1 MRKHSSPPGGA
12 STIRGIEYQVLGSLF
27 ELTKIQVENLRR
39 ASNGQVIH
47 ADITLEPIQLG
58 GDCISRRNDHRK
70 HIQFKSRNPNSS
82 WSFKLVLEDVLPNL
96 LKSVDLNL
104 SDDFVFSTNGRI
116 GNWIDVAEWIAEF
129 RTRQMPRSMEDYA
142 NTWNSSRLI
151 KLPCRILDRAKGDLL
166 LEQEF
171 FELLSKQLMG
181 TATNSDLQSYQ
192 MLWRLFSGMEFR
204 WERGDEY
211 WQEVVINFL
220 SSLIPDPDKRND
232 MLNLMLRRV
241 QVLAVLG
248 GQVISSE
255 EFFGEFKLNLNGWF
269 EWKNLLTASKEAL
282 DRKLRTRQYVQS
294 ADARRAANAN
304 YDQDVLK
311 ITSRFILLKGRSGQ
325 GKSWE
330 LSSRAVAWSE
340 KVPVLIEKASDSAI
354 GLKIELE
361 RRFATEVLGRT
372 DSLQFEKY
380 PELIAKVHPDFASHW
395 LTIAVDQVESAGWI
409 DDLYQLLN
417 PIEGIKVIVASQSD
431 PADEFL
437 TDAPEDVNEV
447 EIENFSDQELA
458 CFLTDGDLGR
468 FYGMEPKLQETL
480 KLPILASL
488 YKKVDSNGFR
498 PESEYQLYDRY
509 FQRLYKR
516 LGVVNSA
523 LVKAALYRAS
533 LAVARNEKYP
543 WTVADLNRFGLTPEL
558 MQTLVDL
565 GLLITTHDGEF
576 EIWHDRILE
585 WLLAEAKVDQ
595 LLRNEIRTNEFAD
608 NWIFDF
614 NNAPQHK
621 NFSGYWLMDT
631 LWILASTPSLGQTIL
646 SDLFAELET
655 RVHRF
660 DAFVEKMLS
669 TLGKTITP
677 TIISRLQLTEGSPHA
692 HWRHRYVDFVV
703 QFPLPEV
710 VPFMLT
716 NIESASSEARESA
729 YDFFKDAP
737 AVVAIEPLWQRY
749 LKVSADSGLGYD
761 YRSDEKPDNFRESRD
776 VWSALYSCLPL
787 SREYF
792 ESKLAAPENHPACIS
807 LLLAVLRKVP
817 YGKELWLTYKAGLIE
832 FLPTKDRYQRAW
844 TAGEFTDLA
853 EVPWLRSVLGDADY
867 SLPSK
872 ALSALVRID
881 QEVAIRSIQDCD
893 PHKVYFSRNK
903 IIEPL
908 CYLRYEGVMSE
919 VERLMASN
927 PNELASYVQW
937 FVDIPNLLTTG
948 ALELILDGLEI
959 KLVDCNPEQACR
971 WMETLE
977 GITRPDLLA
986 ILAGRAG
993 TKFEQ
998 VLVDMLVNRGKQ
1010 PSDYHDSTLTASV
1023 TILQKLSS
1031 AGVAKLANHWLKSGD
1046 RFVRMAAFDLIPY
1059 GYDSETIG
1067 LIHTII
1073 TEPTPN
1079 GERPYP
1085 LGNVQDALAIVQ
1097 EWPVLIESILRRSM
1111 ESSWDVAN
1119 YRSENSPI
1127 PDSELSQAIDVWQS
1141 NRNDR
1146 GAIMALGFAQR
1157 AEFGDDI
1164 ATVLRGQPEDSPLF
1178 SGCLWSLSMMP
1189 ELSQQASDALAD
1201 IANRSEHWLAI
1212 RALEIAGTPE
1222 SKLRLIS
1229 LVESVY
1235 QKTVKLPIGFDRV
1248 HTITNLTEHLLLL
1261 PETASR
1267 VQDLCLKLVE
1277 SGLERNIFARELIN
1291 SMGLFV
1297 LGTQQF
1303 EFLFH
1308 FPVVVEYCR
1317 TLAFQSDSSIRFVG
1331 KKRNAVR
1338 GLSVSNPNLAF
1349 GAALRI
1355 VQTASA
1361 HDREF
1366 APFDLLHYDKQRGIK
1381 VLLTEFLAAKDEVFR
1396 TYIGIAL
1403 APHVDQA
1410 ELVQD
1415 LFESEE
1421 AIIKRAVFLL
1431 SLQDEA
1437 EENLILLTPL
1447 ISHPS
1452 REVRLV
1458 VLDCIHRLHCTL
1470 TAQRLV
1476 TEIAVEED
1484 RFRRYVLIDSLASTV
1499 YPELEYCGMPDIL
1512 DEVLMQEGYA
1522 IRKEMREKV
1531 KKRQKDLHRDL
1542 QRQNQ
1547 S

>member
-1 MRKHSSPPGGA
+1 MRKHTSPPGGA
-12 STIRGIEYQVLGSLF
+12 STIRGIEYQILGSLF
-27 ELTKIQVENLRR
+27 ELTKIQVENLRQ
-39 ASNGQVIH
+39 ASSGQVTH
-47 ADITLEPIQLG
+47 ADITLEPVQLG

-70 HIQFKSRNPNSS
+70 HIQFKSRNPNSP

-104 SDDFVFSTNGRI
+104 FDDFVFSTNGRL
-116 GNWIDVAEWIAEF
+116 GNWINIAEWIAEF

-142 NTWNSSRLI
+142 NTWNSSRFI
-151 KLPCRILDRAKGDLL
+151 KLPCGILDKAKGDLL
-166 LEQEF
+166 REQEF
-171 FELLSKQLMG
+171 FDLLTKQLMG
-181 TATNSDLQSYQ
+181 TATNSDLQSHQ
-192 MLWRLFSGMEFR
+192 TLWRLFSGMEFR

-211 WQEVVINFL
+211 WQEVVISFL
-220 SSLIPDPDKRND
+220 SSLIPDPDKRKD
-232 MLNLMLRRV
+232 MLDLMLRRV
-241 QVLAVLG
+241 QVLAMQG
-248 GQVISSE
+248 DQVISSE

-269 EWKNLLTASKEAL
+269 EWKNLLASSKEAL
-282 DRKLRTRQYVQS
+282 DRKLRTRRYVQS
-294 ADARRAANAN
+294 DDARRAANAN

-311 ITSRFILLKGRSGQ
+311 ITSRFTPLKGRSGQ

-340 KVPVLIEKASDSAI
+340 KIPVLIEKASDSAI
-354 GLKIELE
+354 GLKTELE

-380 PELIAKVHPDFASHW
+380 PELIAKVHPDYASHW

-417 PIEGIKVIVASQSD
+417 PIEGIRVIVASQSD

-437 TDAPEDVNEV
+437 ADAPEDIHEV

-498 PESEYQLYDRY
+498 PESEYQLYDHY

-516 LGVVNSA
+516 LGTVNSA
-523 LVKAALYRAS
+523 LVKASLSRAS

-543 WTVADLNRFGLTPEL
+543 WSIADLNRSGLTPEL
-558 MQTLVDL
+558 IQTLVDF

-595 LLRNEIRTNEFAD
+595 LLRNEIRATEFAD

-655 RVHRF
+655 RIHRF
-660 DAFVEKMLS
+660 DSFVEKMLS
-669 TLGKTITP
+669 TLGNTITP
-677 TIISRLQLTEGSPHA
+677 TIISRLQFTQGNSHA

-710 VPFMLT
+710 VPFMLS
-716 NIESASSEARESA
+716 NIEGASSEARESA

-737 AVVAIEPLWQRY
+737 GVVAIEPLWQRY

-787 SREYF
+787 SREYL
-792 ESKLAAPENHPACIS
+792 ESKLAEPENHPTCVS
-807 LLLAVLRKVP
+807 LLLAVLRKVH
-817 YGKELWLTYKAGLIE
+817 YGKELWLHYKAGLIE
-832 FLPTKDRYQRAW
+832 FLLPKDRYQRAW
-844 TAGEFTDLA
+844 TAGEFNDLA
-853 EVPWLRSVLGDADY
+853 EVPWLRSVLDDADY
-867 SLPSK
+867 SLPSE
-872 ALSALVRID
+872 ALSALVRIN
-881 QEVAIRSIQDCD
+881 QEIAIHSIRDCD
-893 PHKVYFSRNK
+893 PYKVYLSRNR

-908 CYLRYEGVMSE
+908 CYLRYEEVMSE

-937 FVDIPNLLTTG
+937 FIDIPNLLTTK
-948 ALELILDGLEI
+948 ALDLILDGLEV
-959 KLVDCNPEQACR
+959 KLVDCNSEQVWP
-971 WMETLE
+971 WMQTLE
-977 GITRPDLLA
+977 GITRPDLLTV
-986 ILAGRAG
+986 LAGRAG

-998 VLVDMLVNRGKQ
+998 VMVDMLVNRAKEPG
-1010 PSDYHDSTLTASV
+1010 SYHDSTLTASV
-1023 TILQKLSS
+1023 TVLQKFSS

-1059 GYDSETIG
+1059 GYDSATLD
-1067 LIHTII
+1067 LIRAII
-1073 TEPTPN
+1073 TEPTPS

-1085 LGNVQDALAIVQ
+1085 LGNIQDALAIVQ
-1097 EWPVLIESILRRSM
+1097 EWPILIESILRRSM
-1111 ESSWDVAN
+1111 ESSQEVAN
-1119 YRSENSPI
+1119 YRPDNSPI
-1127 PDSELSQAIDVWQS
+1127 PDSELSQALSIWQS
-1141 NRNDR
+1141 NRSDR

-1164 ATVLRGQPEDSPLF
+1164 ATVLRDQPEEDSLF
-1178 SGCLWSLSMMP
+1178 SGCLWSLNMMP
-1189 ELSQQASDALAD
+1189 ELSQQASDILAD
-1201 IANRSEHWLAI
+1201 IANRSENWLAI
-1212 RALEIAGTPE
+1212 RALEVAGTLE
-1222 SKLRLIS
+1222 SKLRLIA

-1235 QKTVKLPIGFDRV
+1235 QKPVELPIGLDRI

-1261 PETASR
+1261 PETALR
-1267 VQDLCLKLVE
+1267 VQELCLKLVI
-1277 SGLERNIFARELIN
+1277 SGVERNVFARELIN
-1291 SMGLFV
+1291 SMGLYA
-1297 LGTQQF
+1297 LSTPQF
-1303 EFLFH
+1303 EFLFQNS
-1308 FPVVVEYCR
+1308 VVVEYCR

-1331 KKRNAVR
+1331 NKRNAVR
-1338 GLSVSNPNLAF
+1338 GLSVSNPSLAF
-1349 GAALRI
+1349 SATLRI

-1361 HDREF
+1361 HDREL
-1366 APFDLLHYDKQRGIK
+1366 APFDLLRYDKQQGIK
-1381 VLLTEFLAAKDEVFR
+1381 VLLAEFLAAKDEVFR

-1403 APHVDQA
+1403 APHVDRA

-1415 LFESEE
+1415 LVLTND
-1421 AIIKRAVFLL
+1421 AIVKRAAFLL
-1431 SLQDEA
+1431 SLQNEA
-1437 EENLILLTPL
+1437 EKNLFLLTPL
-1447 ISHPS
+1447 ISHPN
-1452 REVRLV
+1452 REVRLI
-1458 VLDCIHRLHCTL
+1458 VLDSIRRLHCTL
-1470 TAQRLV
+1470 TAQHLV
-1476 TEIAVEED
+1476 TEIAGEED
-1484 RFRRYVLIDSLASTV
+1484 RFRRYVLIDCLASTV

-1512 DEVLMQEGYA
+1512 AEVLMQEGYA
-1522 IRKEMREKV
+1522 IREEMREKV
-1531 KKRQKDLHRDL
+1531 KKRQKDLQRDL
-1542 QRQNQ
+1542 ERQNRP
-1547 S
+1547 